1 MKKPSTEETSAKTST
16 TNTRKTNTNKTNNR
30 RDKIVLAATNIIAT
44 EGLTTLS
51 VRTLATRA
59 DCSRGL
65 VEHYFQ
71 NKTAL
76 LVAAEEWANSRYLER
91 VNAAVGDLAGLKAL
105 EIRLQNL
112 IPYEKTVLDEWKIR
126 VAFWHQGISMPLMEE
141 SNNRSFYAVYNP
153 ILEDVRRAHTL
164 GEIDKSIPIVETAE
178 MLLFMIIG
186 LCTSCIN
193 DVTLRQKQPLDRRVK
208 MMLGFLKTGK
218 AAAFAVGDPAVDY

>member
-1 MKKPSTEETSAKTST
+1 MKNPSTEETSAK
-16 TNTRKTNTNKTNNR
+16 TNKTNNR
-30 RDKIVLAATNIIAT
+30 RDKIVLATTNIIAT
-44 EGLTTLS
+44 DGLTTLS
-51 VRTLATRA
+51 VRTVAARA

-65 VEHYFQ
+65 VEHYFK

-76 LVAAEEWANSRYLER
+76 LIAAEEWANSRYLER
-91 VNAAVGDLAGLKAL
+91 VNAAVGELTGLKAL

-112 IPYEKTVLDEWKIR
+112 IPYKTIVLDEWKIR
-126 VAFWHQGISMPLMEE
+126 VAFWHQGISIPLVEE
-141 SNNRSFYAVYNP
+141 SNNRSFYTVYNP
-153 ILEDVRRAHTL
+153 ILEDVRHAHAL

-193 DVTLRQKQPLDRRVK
+193 DATLRQKQPLDRRVK

-218 AAAFAVGDPAVDY
+218 ATAFAVGDPAVDY